1 MGLLDGKKWSW
12 VLNCPLTLGH
22 LPYNVKHVNSV
33 KVKYMVSFSV
43 DTKYYFGVFSSI
55 MARIQNFRI
64 GRVAQLEENMHKK
77 CKALSSNFNTDKTIQ
92 F

>member
-1 MGLLDGKKWSW
+1 MGLLDGKRPWA
-12 VLNCPLTLGH
+12 LNCPLTLGH
-22 LPYNVKHVNSV
+22 LPYNVTHGNSIQ
-33 KVKYMVSFSV
+33 VKYIGYFSV
-43 DTKYYFGVFSSI
+43 DTKYHFGVFSSI
-55 MARIQNFRI
+55 MARIQNFRV

>member
-12 VLNCPLTLGH
+12 VLNCPLTLGN

-43 DTKYYFGVFSSI
+43 DT
-55 MARIQNFRI
+55 RIPTANPMGLPDR
-64 GRVAQLEENMHKK
+64 
-77 CKALSSNFNTDKTIQ
+77 S
-92 F
+92 